1 MQDGLQCI
9 HSTKVDTCMVRLVEV
24 GLGFGVSDPLF
35 RQYDLVYNH
44 FDYFSPSNWTLVHYE
59 LNDATVGISCSDGF

>member
-1 MQDGLQCI
+1 
-9 HSTKVDTCMVRLVEV
+9 MVRLVEV